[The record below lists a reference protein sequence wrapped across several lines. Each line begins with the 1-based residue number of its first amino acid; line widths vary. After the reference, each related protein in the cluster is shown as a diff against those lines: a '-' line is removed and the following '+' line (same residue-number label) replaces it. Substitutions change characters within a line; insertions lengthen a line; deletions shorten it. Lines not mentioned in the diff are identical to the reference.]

1 MSEDHHELERPGLQ
15 RFGSVIRAR
24 RRQLALTQQQLA
36 HRAGTSVPYIGYLE
50 TERRHPSEK
59 MVMRLAEVL
68 RLDPRE
74 LFFLANPGTQ
84 RLISRDQESDRAT
97 SWEVF
102 RNDDTL
108 RKIHNISEQE
118 MRVLSGVARLGE
130 VRNPRDFLL
139 ILNTIRHVLG

>member
-1 MSEDHHELERPGLQ
+1 MSEDHELERPNLQ

-24 RRQLALTQQQLA
+24 RRQLALTQEQLA
-36 HRAGTSVPYIGYLE
+36 QRAGTSVPYIGYLE
-50 TERRHPSEK
+50 TGRRHPYEK
-59 MVMRLAEVL
+59 MVSRLAKVL
-68 RLDPRE
+68 GLDPQQ

-84 RLISRDQESDRAT
+84 RLICRNQESTGAA
-97 SWEVF
+97 SWETF
-102 RNDDTL
+102 RNDETL

-130 VRNPRDFLL
+130 VRSLRDFLL